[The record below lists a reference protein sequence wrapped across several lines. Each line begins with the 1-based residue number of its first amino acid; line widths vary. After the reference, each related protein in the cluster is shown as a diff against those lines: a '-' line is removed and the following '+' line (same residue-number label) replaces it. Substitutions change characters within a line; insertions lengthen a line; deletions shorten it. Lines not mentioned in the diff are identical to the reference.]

1 VSARIVVI
9 VGAKGGVG
17 ATSIAVELIASVP
30 PERPRIIVDADLTG
44 RRTIGF
50 WYDATGD
57 LDMVRAP
64 GLPAVAQKGGLTVM
78 EFTHIYE
85 DGFELQAAT
94 LEADVARFPHSA
106 YVVVDAPQP
115 FAAVVRPFIA
125 LASVIVVVTEPSLL
139 GSAAAHSML
148 CAMER
153 FGFPRDRIALVLN
166 NPRGMRDIASAEIGK
181 VLKVDVGADLPLKR
195 DRNYARAFKGLIAS
209 LDSFPDAEEELVDLR
224 QSTSRPIGDRREG
237 PRDYPVQV
245 LAGFPGLAQAAAPL
259 ATARPAIPVAPALV
273 APILAPLTESVV
285 SERLKTELHGVIM
298 RKIDFFTA
306 ARANTDAGTMK
317 ELRKQLETITSQ
329 FLAAQTDVA
338 SAEEAARIG
347 REVIEEALGFGP
359 LESLLRDAN
368 VTEIMVNGAKRIY
381 VERRGRVEHTE
392 KQFADNNQ
400 LRLVIERIIAPL
412 GRRLDESSP
421 MVDAR
426 MADGSRVNAIIEPVS
441 IDGPTLTIRRFGT
454 RRFTVDDLVR
464 IGAMT
469 PSIVDLLRAS
479 VEARLNIIVSGG
491 TGSGKTT
498 LLNAL
503 SSFIP
508 HSDRI
513 VTIEDTA
520 ELKLNQ
526 AHVVRLEARPANLE
540 GKGEISIR
548 DLVKNSLRMRPD
560 RIVVGECRAGE
571 TLDMLQAMNTG
582 HEGSLTTLHANSSR
596 DALSRIETM
605 VMMAGFDLPMRA
617 IREQISSAVD
627 VIVQISR
634 LRDGSRRVISI
645 TELVGME
652 GEIITTQELVRYQE
666 KGVDAKGI
674 VIGEFQA
681 GGVQP
686 GFLKRF
692 AELGIAFDPV
702 MFNSVT
708 APELTASTWT
718 R

>member
-1 VSARIVVI
+1 
-9 VGAKGGVG
+9 
-17 ATSIAVELIASVP
+17 
-30 PERPRIIVDADLTG
+30 
-44 RRTIGF
+44 
-50 WYDATGD
+50 
-57 LDMVRAP
+57 
-64 GLPAVAQKGGLTVM
+64 
-78 EFTHIYE
+78 
-85 DGFELQAAT
+85 
-94 LEADVARFPHSA
+94 
-106 YVVVDAPQP
+106 
-115 FAAVVRPFIA
+115 
-125 LASVIVVVTEPSLL
+125 
-139 GSAAAHSML
+139 
-148 CAMER
+148 
-153 FGFPRDRIALVLN
+153 
-166 NPRGMRDIASAEIGK
+166 
-181 VLKVDVGADLPLKR
+181 
-195 DRNYARAFKGLIAS
+195 
-209 LDSFPDAEEELVDLR
+209 
-224 QSTSRPIGDRREG
+224 
-237 PRDYPVQV
+237 
-245 LAGFPGLAQAAAPL
+245 
-259 ATARPAIPVAPALV
+259 
-273 APILAPLTESVV
+273 
-285 SERLKTELHGVIM
+285 
-298 RKIDFFTA
+298 
-306 ARANTDAGTMK
+306 
-317 ELRKQLETITSQ
+317 
-329 FLAAQTDVA
+329 
-338 SAEEAARIG
+338 
-347 REVIEEALGFGP
+347 
-359 LESLLRDAN
+359 
-368 VTEIMVNGAKRIY
+368 
-381 VERRGRVEHTE
+381 
-392 KQFADNNQ
+392 
-400 LRLVIERIIAPL
+400 
-412 GRRLDESSP
+412 
-421 MVDAR
+421 
-426 MADGSRVNAIIEPVS
+426 
-441 IDGPTLTIRRFGT
+441 
-454 RRFTVDDLVR
+454 
-464 IGAMT
+464 MT

-652 GEIITTQELVRYQE
+652 GDIITTQELVRYQE
-666 KGVDAKGI
+666 HGVDAKGI